1 LGCRDRCL
9 GQARVAAKTPT
20 VIEVEHLTKN
30 YGSRRAVDNISFSV
44 ASGDVVGFL
53 GPNGAG
59 KTTTMRMITGYL
71 VPTSGSITVA
81 DVDLMTDSL
90 EARRRVGYVPESVPL
105 YREMTTRRYLEFM
118 ARLHGVNKSRVRA
131 RVDEVIEM
139 CALEEYRDVVVGKLS
154 KGYRQ
159 RVGLGQAIV
168 HDPSVLIL
176 DEPTIGIDPI
186 QVAQTKQL
194 IKELGRDRTILISSH
209 VLPEVSLLCERV
221 IIIHEGKIVAED
233 TIENL
238 SERITGAGQLKV
250 KVGGP
255 VEDVSDRIM
264 RIAAVRKVTYR
275 DPFHVVEFR
284 ADAKPHAEI
293 AQAIVE
299 SGWALLATET
309 VELSLEEIFLE
320 FTTGGPHGAS
330 GAVGAAS

>member
-1 LGCRDRCL
+1 M
-9 GQARVAAKTPT
+9 
-20 VIEVEHLTKN
+20 IEVAHLTKH
-30 YGSRRAVDNISFSV
+30 YGSRCAVDDISFSV

-81 DVDLMTDSL
+81 DVDLMANSL

-105 YREMTTRRYLEFM
+105 YREMTTRRYLEFV
-118 ARLHGVNKSRVRA
+118 ARLHGVKKSTVRA

-139 CALEEYRDVVVGKLS
+139 CALEEYSDVVVGKLS

-194 IKELGRDRTILISSH
+194 IKDLGRDRTILISSH

-221 IIIHEGKIVAED
+221 IILHEGKIVAED

-238 SERITGAGQLKV
+238 SARITGAVQLKV

-255 VEDVSDRIM
+255 VVDVSDRIM
-264 RIAAVRKVTYR
+264 RIAAVRTVIYR
-275 DPFHVVEFR
+275 DPFHIVEFR
-284 ADAKPHAEI
+284 AGAEPHAEI

-309 VELSLEEIFLE
+309 MQLSLEDIFLE
-320 FTTGGPHGAS
+320 FTGAQSAATGV
-330 GAVGAAS
+330 VGATS